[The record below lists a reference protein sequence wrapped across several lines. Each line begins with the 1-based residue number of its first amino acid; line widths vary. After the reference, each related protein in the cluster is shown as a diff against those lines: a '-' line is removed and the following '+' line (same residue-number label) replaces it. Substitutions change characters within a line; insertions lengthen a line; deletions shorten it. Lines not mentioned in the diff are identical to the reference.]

1 MHKLSPS
8 DFAYLYEECKLCYY
22 LKVKQGIERPKSLMP
37 GIFTAINTR
46 LQGLLVGKDLRELS
60 DELPQGVVES
70 QEGFIESVVFPNTN
84 VYIKGKYDLLVR
96 LPDNTYL
103 IVDFKLSRPDEEKI
117 QKYQTQLQ
125 SYKFTFEN
133 PKSDEPIPIS
143 KMGLIVMYPD
153 QTKFQDGR
161 AILDFPPRWM
171 EIPQDQELFKK
182 FIAEVN
188 ELLEGPEPAESE
200 TCAWCKYRKLFAGGH
215 QSPTDLS
222 F

>member
-1 MHKLSPS
+1 MYKLSPS

-22 LKVKQGIERPKSLMP
+22 LKIKKGIERPKSVMP

-46 LQGLLVGKDLRELS
+46 LQGLLVGKDLQELS
-60 DELPQGVVES
+60 SDLPKGVVES

-84 VYIKGKYDLLVR
+84 VYLKGKYDLLVR
-96 LPDNTYL
+96 LPDNTHL

-125 SYKFTFEN
+125 SYKFAFEN
-133 PKSDEPIPIS
+133 PKVAAPIPIS
-143 KMGLIVMYPD
+143 QMGLIVMYPD
-153 QTKFQDGR
+153 QTKFENGK

-171 EIPQDQELFKK
+171 EIPQDKEAFQK
-182 FIAEVN
+182 FMIGVN
-188 ELLEGPEPAESE
+188 ELLEGPEPAEGE
-200 TCAWCKYRKLFAGGH
+200 NCAWCRYRRLFPAR
-215 QSPTDLS
+215 QKPQIDLP